1 MTRQRALSVGFRT
14 NRPAKAKVSFRN
26 IQHPANIQ
34 TQSMANET
42 RSHTKGIGYSAKDES
57 GDIATDVYYATG
69 SGTYVANRDRDL
81 EDGQAAIH
89 NRVEPTTA
97 EYTGI
102 RIHKTARMAPT
113 LRDIVRLTSCAAN
126 DGHIFSVRKT
136 RKSVS
141 LIMHTR
147 SLAYEVGHPDPA
159 GYIQAKGSSTGWHL
173 HQMNRN
179 LMALSLSRNQG
190 RR

>member
-1 MTRQRALSVGFRT
+1 MGPATTNSRQLRRSGTYATFSILRVRVSGTEISPRMSSRAPSSGSHIPS
-14 NRPAKAKVSFRN
+14 PAF
-26 IQHPANIQ
+26 
-34 TQSMANET
+34 
-42 RSHTKGIGYSAKDES
+42 
-57 GDIATDVYYATG
+57 YYATG